1 MKQTL
6 KWTDTLGLGLMVF
19 SFFFGAGNLIFPPLA
34 GQLAGLQVGWTLA
47 GFVLSSVLL
56 PLGSI
61 IAIARGGSFPA
72 LLRDLP
78 KGIAI
83 TAVLVSFSL
92 MGPLFVT
99 PRTGLVVYE
108 MVFKPW
114 LPAAWP
120 AVQYWV
126 TAAFFS
132 LTLLFCWSPGRL
144 IDYIGKLV
152 TPIMLLLLIGLT
164 VGVVLMPQGVVQSPQ
179 AAYQSHP
186 LAAGFIDGYQT
197 MDNFGALMF
206 GALIIEVLRKKGIT
220 DPKRSC
226 HYLVISGLIA
236 TVGLALVYLSLFW
249 LGATSATVAPQPET
263 GVQVLT
269 ATVQA
274 LFGHWGQGLLGGV
287 VILACLTTA
296 VGLLSS
302 WADYLTSLT
311 ACSYRFWIVLGSV
324 ISALIANIDLTTL
337 ITLSQPVLVAL
348 YPPAIVLVLLTFIRE
363 KLPNPL
369 LSYHLVLSV
378 AFIGGLLDAVRR
390 IGVDLNA
397 LQCIPGF
404 NQGLGWLIPSLL
416 SLAIACLIPAPHSN
430 ASTI

>member
-1 MKQTL
+1 
-6 KWTDTLGLGLMVF
+6 MVF

-47 GFVLSSVLL
+47 GFVLSSALL
-56 PLGSI
+56 PLASI
-61 IAIARGGSFPA
+61 IAIARGGSFAA
-72 LLRDLP
+72 LLCDLP

-114 LPAAWP
+114 LPDAWP
-120 AVQYWV
+120 GAQYWI
-126 TAAFFS
+126 TTAFFT

-152 TPIMLLLLIGLT
+152 TPVLLLLLMGLT

-179 AAYQSHP
+179 AAYQAHP

-206 GALIIEVLRKKGIT
+206 GALIVEMLRKKGIT

-236 TVGLALVYLSLFW
+236 TVGLAFVYASLFW

-311 ACSYRFWIVLGSV
+311 ARSYRFWIVLGSI
-324 ISALIANIDLTTL
+324 ISALIANVDLTTL
-337 ITLSQPVLVAL
+337 TKLSQPVLVAL

-363 KLPNPL
+363 KLPNPV

-390 IGVDLNA
+390 IGVDVSA
-397 LQCIPGF
+397 LQCVPGF

-416 SLAIACLIPAPHSN
+416 SLAIACFIPVTHSN
-430 ASTI
+430 ASTTG